1 MARLSV
7 RVGGEADRAFIRAL
21 GKRTAMDSVSPVRLA
36 SPSAVLES
44 YDRLLD
50 IVENQS
56 HVALIAELDG
66 TPAGF
71 LLLLDRLADEVTGE
85 PQAFVAYM
93 AVERAHRREG
103 VGAALMRAA
112 EDEARSRGLPYIALM
127 VTEENAAAQALY
139 ATFGFVT
146 ERRLLCKEL

>member
-7 RVGGEADRAFIRAL
+7 RAGGEADRAFIRDL
-21 GKRTAMDSVSPVRLA
+21 GKRTAMDSVSPVRRA
-36 SPSAVLES
+36 SPGSVLES
-44 YDRLLD
+44 YDRLLE
-50 IVENQS
+50 IVEDQS
-56 HVALIAELDG
+56 HVALIAESDG
-66 TPAGF
+66 KPAGF

-93 AVERAHRREG
+93 AVERAYRREG